1 MVVDP
6 VKMVYQMLHRIAGD
20 KVSVEHIRNPDT
32 ALQLLALNDYHLI
45 VIQTHTP
52 IFSGV
57 QLAEEVVKRRP
68 EIPLIIM
75 TIPDTDRDRIIE
87 ETIRSGLPKPVVIPD
102 EEEEL
107 IRRFNLALR
116 SAYLMK
122 ELKEIKTSLKERF
135 NFDQIITRSPL
146 IEEQLERIKRVV
158 RSRVP
163 VLILGESGV
172 GKELVARMIHFTGDR
187 SRKPFVVVNCAAIPE
202 NLLESQF
209 FGYEKG
215 AFTGAVSRTTGKLE
229 AASGGTLF
237 LDEIGE
243 MNPYLQAKLLRVL
256 ESGEFERVG
265 GTETIKVNVRFITA
279 TNRDLEKMMEE
290 GHFRS
295 DLYFRIC
302 VYPIRLP
309 PLRVRKE
316 DIPVLIYN
324 FLIASS
330 SRNHIRVWLIEEE
343 TMEMLTQYPWPG
355 NVRELENAVERA
367 VLLSDGVSLK
377 VDDFPTQKEW
387 WALQQDRERS
397 SYLLKED
404 LPSVSIKPLFEVEKE
419 AIVQALKI
427 TGGNVPLAALH
438 LGIGKSTLYRKIQEY
453 RIEI

>member
-1 MVVDP
+1 SLRKTGMP
-6 VKMVYQMLHRIAGD
+6 PSCSHSSQPA
-20 KVSVEHIRNPDT
+20 T
-32 ALQLLALNDYHLI
+32 ALI
-45 VIQTHTP
+45 
-52 IFSGV
+52 
-57 QLAEEVVKRRP
+57 
-68 EIPLIIM
+68 LIIM
-75 TIPDTDRDRIIE
+75 TIPDADRNRIVE
-87 ETIRSGLPKPVVIPD
+87 ETSKSGLPKPLVIPD

-116 SAYLMK
+116 SAYILK
-122 ELKEIKTSLKERF
+122 ELKAVKTSLKERF

-202 NLLESQF
+202 SLLESQF

-215 AFTGAVSRTTGKLE
+215 AFTGAVSRTAGKLE

-243 MNPYLQAKLLRVL
+243 MNPYIQAKLLRVL
-256 ESGEFERVG
+256 EYGEFERVG
-265 GTETIKVNVRFITA
+265 GTETIKVDVRFITA

-309 PLRVRKE
+309 PLRARKE
-316 DIPVLIYN
+316 DIPLLVYN
-324 FLIASS
+324 FLLASS
-330 SRNHIRVWLIEEE
+330 ARNRIRVWLIDDEA
-343 TMEMLTQYPWPG
+343 MEMLTRYPWPG

-367 VLLSDGVSLK
+367 VLLSDGVVLT
-377 VDDFPTQKEW
+377 VDNFPTQKEW
-387 WALQQDRERS
+387 WLLQQDTEKS
-397 SYLLKED
+397 PSQLGED
-404 LPSVSIKPLFEVEKE
+404 NFSGGIKPLFEVEKE

-453 RIEI
+453 QIEI